1 MIDVQFQLPVRLND
15 GPLVED
21 TIWNQ
26 VEEHLLHVYGGF
38 TYLGIYRGE
47 WLDPATGKRY
57 KDYSRAYSVG
67 APSVAQVKLSL
78 RWANQYFKQEAF
90 AIRHS
95 GTLEIFR

>member
-47 WLDPATGKRY
+47 WIDQRTGKRY

-67 APSVAQVKLSL
+67 SNVAQVKLSL
-78 RWANQYFKQEAF
+78 RWANQYFKQEAY
-90 AIRHS
+90 ALRYQ
-95 GTLEIFR
+95 GNLEIWTP